1 MRQYRCSSTAKMTNW
16 FGLFKHSSE
25 KGAHFERIAEQYLS
39 QSGLTLIE
47 RNFRCKFGE
56 IDLIMRE
63 KETFVFIEVKYR
75 ESKQYGGA
83 INSLS
88 SKKMQRLRR
97 SIAHYCQLHRI
108 SDSPLRI
115 DFVAID
121 GDEHCQW
128 IKNIY

>member
-1 MRQYRCSSTAKMTNW
+1 MTSW
-16 FGLFKHSSE
+16 FGLFKHSTE
-25 KGAHFERIAEQYLS
+25 KGAYFERVAERHLS
-39 QSGLTLIE
+39 NFGLTLIE

-75 ESKQYGGA
+75 QTEQYGGA
-83 INSLS
+83 VNSLS
-88 SKKMQRLRR
+88 PTKMQRLRR
-97 SIAHYCQLHRI
+97 TIAHYCQQHRI

-115 DFVAID
+115 DFVAIN

-128 IKNIY
+128 IKNVY